1 MAIDLAL
8 FRILNNLAG
17 SSRLFDNLVIFFAD
31 YLQYFL
37 IAAFLI
43 LLVAA
48 SYPRRNKIQTLLVV
62 FASALIARFGVTT
75 LIRFFWHRPRPF
87 LVYPARTLLTDNA
100 YSFPSGHAAFFF
112 AFAAAI
118 YFYNKR
124 RGAWFFLAAILM
136 AVSRVIAGVHYPS
149 DIVGGALI
157 GIAVAYA
164 VRRFA
169 PQKNGRNNT
178 ASES

>member
-1 MAIDLAL
+1 MAIDFAL
-8 FRILNNLAG
+8 FRFLNNLAG

-31 YLQYFL
+31 YSQYVL
-37 IAAFLI
+37 AAAFLA
-43 LLVAA
+43 LLAAA
-48 SYPRRNKIQTLLVV
+48 SYPRKDKARIFFVV
-62 FASALIARFGVTT
+62 SASSLIARFGVTS

-87 LVYPARTLLTDNA
+87 LVYPARTLFTDNT

-124 RGAWFFLAAILM
+124 WGAWFFLAAILM

-149 DIVGGALI
+149 DIVGGAFI

-169 PQKNGRNNT
+169 PKKNG
-178 ASES
+178 

>member
-1 MAIDLAL
+1 MAIDILL
-8 FRILNNLAG
+8 FRVLNDLAG
-17 SSRLFDNLVIFFAD
+17 VSRLFDYLIIFLAD

-37 IAAFLI
+37 VGVFLI
-43 LLVAA
+43 LLAAA
-48 SYPRRNKIQTLLVV
+48 SYPRRRKIQILLVT
-62 FASALIARFGVTT
+62 FASALIARFVITT

-87 LVYPARTLLTDNA
+87 LVYPAHRLIIDNA

-118 YFYNKR
+118 YFYNR
-124 RGAWFFLAAILM
+124 RWGAWFFLAGALM
-136 AVSRVIAGVHYPS
+136 AVSRVIAGTHYPS
-149 DIVGGALI
+149 DIIGGMLI
-157 GIAVAYA
+157 GVAVAYA

-169 PQKNGRNNT
+169 PKKNGQENT